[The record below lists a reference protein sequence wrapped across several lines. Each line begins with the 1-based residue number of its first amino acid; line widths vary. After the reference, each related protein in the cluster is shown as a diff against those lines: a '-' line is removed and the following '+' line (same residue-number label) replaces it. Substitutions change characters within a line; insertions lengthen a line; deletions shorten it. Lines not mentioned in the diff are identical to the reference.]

1 MKFTVREYSD
11 KDITVDFDDGS
22 WAVVPA
28 TDRPLT
34 RAELCEW
41 VMDFNP
47 EQAKWGE
54 TLPFQVGETIDFNAE
69 ITDARK
75 TPPPDNTL
83 LTYVE
88 MRRSLYP
95 SVSEQADAAYWQR
108 QGDDTHMKEIDEAI
122 SEVKR
127 VIPKHLKPMTRADFV
142 KWLSN
147 QEDYEVTP
155 R

>member
-47 EQAKWGE
+47 EQAK
-54 TLPFQVGETIDFNAE
+54 
-69 ITDARK
+69 
-75 TPPPDNTL
+75 
-83 LTYVE
+83 
-88 MRRSLYP
+88 
-95 SVSEQADAAYWQR
+95 
-108 QGDDTHMKEIDEAI
+108 
-122 SEVKR
+122 
-127 VIPKHLKPMTRADFV
+127 
-142 KWLSN
+142 
-147 QEDYEVTP
+147 
-155 R
+155 